1 MAIEEDL
8 QLDKWD
14 ELIKKPA
21 EDWTK
26 EDLDLARGVLDAYE
40 HRAVYF
46 GHSKSFWYAAKHGYF
61 DSESLYKLASWNYD
75 HDKLPK
81 GEATTQIFG
90 QFYNNPFADNK
101 HIYTFDTSAVYKRI
115 KDLQNKEPDN
125 FTVKALLKGWVLQYK
140 DKAKDLS
147 VAAEELSKK
156 YKSIEAKFAEDDTK
170 KREEKK
176 KADLEEANNWIAA
189 NKTKVDEMIKK
200 SLTSG
205 KNSSQFVQL
214 ILDIIEIK
222 SVESPDK
229 KYGSISNYT
238 GNIELDT
245 KYKAYYTGRSGT
257 DHPQDFDVLV
267 SFNIT
272 CGKEPCEKIYLH
284 HDSKAWT
291 LGEEGYFG
299 FRLNYKA
306 ADLQEEVDHSLET
319 LLYNNYKY
327 YNKIDDRLKR
337 AKERKAA
344 ALANEKHVRKLKS
357 ALYRLQGMVDSGI
370 ELDKDDYAEI
380 DAYAKELHSVA
391 WKEYSSWSSAHDG
404 SDGLAYSM
412 ALDKGSAKLVEIL
425 TPYAFNLVDVKTNN
439 VELSHKADEHLDDD
453 ELVDYITGKCRLEMV
468 SSED

>member
-1 MAIEEDL
+1 MDIEKL
-8 QLDKWD
+8 NVAKWK

-26 EDLDLARGVLDAYE
+26 EDLGEAADALNAYE
-40 HRAVYF
+40 NRAIYF
-46 GHSKSFWYAAKHGYF
+46 GHSKSFWYVAKQGYF
-61 DSESLYKLASWNYD
+61 DSESLYKLADWSYYHN
-75 HDKLPK
+75 KMPK

-90 QFYNNPFADNK
+90 QFTNNPFADNK
-101 HIYTFDTSAVYKRI
+101 HVYAFKSSAVYKWI
-115 KDLQNKEPDN
+115 KELQNKDPDN
-125 FTVKALLKGWVLQYK
+125 FTTKALLKGWVLQYK
-140 DKAKDLS
+140 DDAEDLS
-147 VAAEELSKK
+147 VVADELSKK

-205 KNSSQFVQL
+205 KNSSQFIQL
-214 ILDIIEIK
+214 ILDLIEIE

-238 GNIELDT
+238 DNIELDT
-245 KYKAYYTGRSGT
+245 KYKACYTGRSGT

-272 CGKEPCEKIYLH
+272 CGKEPYEKIYIH
-284 HDSKAWT
+284 HDSSSWT

-319 LLYNNYKY
+319 LLYNNYKHF
-327 YNKIDDRLKR
+327 NKIDARLKR

-344 ALANEKHVRKLKS
+344 ILANEKHVRKLKS

-370 ELDKDDYAEI
+370 ELDKEDYAEI
-380 DAYAKELHSVA
+380 DAYAKELHSA
-391 WKEYSSWSSAHDG
+391 ALREYSSWSSAHDG

-412 ALDKGSAKLVEIL
+412 ELDKGSAKLVEIL

-453 ELVDYITGKCRLEMV
+453 ELVDYITGKCRLEIV
-468 SSED
+468 ASED